1 MGESELQIFADR
13 LKEFRLQK
21 KMTQKDFATK
31 IGITPAALSL
41 YESNSKNPSIGVVK
55 RISEVFGVSI
65 DWLCG
70 LSEQMTLNAEPQT
83 LADIALKIIE
93 LLNSSSLY
101 RFKLD
106 RSLDFNGRPAEFCL
120 EFPRITEL
128 DEFFQNY
135 QTLQN
140 LSCDAEEKQRIINT
154 WLDGAIEKL
163 KKASDS
169 KGFADI
175 PDIPDVPD
183 EGLPFI

>member
-70 LSEQMTLNAEPQT
+70 LSEQMTLNAEPET
-83 LADIALKIIE
+83 LADVALKIVD
-93 LLNSSSLY
+93 LLNGGLPY
-101 RFKLD
+101 HFKIDCHYD
-106 RSLDFNGRPAEFCL
+106 RNGRASGFYLDFPNIPAL
-120 EFPRITEL
+120 Q
-128 DEFFQNY
+128 DFFQNY
-135 QTLQN
+135 MTLQQ

-163 KKASDS
+163 KKESIWDS
-169 KGFADI
+169 FL
-175 PDIPDVPD
+175 DIPDVPD
-183 EGLPFI
+183 EGLPFN

>member
-70 LSEQMTLNAEPQT
+70 LSEQMTLNTESET

-93 LLNSSSLY
+93 LLNSPYFFRLG
-101 RFKLD
+101 RFT
-106 RSLDFNGRPAEFCL
+106 GRGTAQTFYL
-120 EFPRITEL
+120 GFPPITEL
-128 DEFFQNY
+128 EEFFQNY

-140 LSCDAEEKQRIINT
+140 LSCDAKEKQRIINT

-169 KGFADI
+169 MGFADI

-183 EGLPFI
+183 EGLPF